1 MAIKL
6 HDSFAIHPGPWLL
19 EEIVKPYNM
28 NVSSTAD
35 HLKVTR
41 PALSRLLNGRA
52 ALTPEMAIRFE
63 KAFGVR
69 ADTLLRMQAEIVA
82 PTGVCGQNGRP
93 RGPAGRP
100 AAPRGAPTPPG
111 AR

>member
-41 PALSRLLNGRA
+41 PALLDVYL
-52 ALTPEMAIRFE
+52 
-63 KAFGVR
+63 
-69 ADTLLRMQAEIVA
+69 
-82 PTGVCGQNGRP
+82 PTG
-93 RGPAGRP
+93 
-100 AAPRGAPTPPG
+100 T
-111 AR
+111 